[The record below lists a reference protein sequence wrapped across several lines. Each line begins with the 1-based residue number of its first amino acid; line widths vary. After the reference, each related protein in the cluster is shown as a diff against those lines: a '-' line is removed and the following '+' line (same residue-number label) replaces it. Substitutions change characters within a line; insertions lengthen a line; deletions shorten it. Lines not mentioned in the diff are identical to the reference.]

1 MTFMINELLHFY
13 PLSVRDILTWVA
25 KPILMDIKVVH
36 TCNIGEIIELK
47 EVLLN
52 Y

>member
-1 MTFMINELLHFY
+1 MINEHLHFY

-25 KPILMDIKVVH
+25 KPILIDIRIVH
-36 TCNIGEIIELK
+36 RGNIGELFELK